1 MLQEL
6 DQIIEIRL
14 KWNVNSF
21 DATQCLTSCF
31 RNGTHTVQYVS
42 PPSGLVGFVVMCS
55 VLETIVRP
63 SALFFAIVRP
73 VLNRFTA
80 FDYPFG
86 IFKLI
91 TIAGQLNTNNR
102 RIIFSN
108 TTIDSHRSVFVYK
121 RTIMITFTL
130 IWINGQLN
138 INCFI
143 PEIHWNHNILYRNW
157 QKIRDNWL
165 AEILPWYIAIY

>member
-6 DQIIEIRL
+6 EQIMEIRL
-14 KWNVNSF
+14 KWNVKSF
-21 DATQCLTSCF
+21 DVTQWLNSCF
-31 RNGTHTVQYVS
+31 RNGTHTLQYVS
-42 PPSGLVGFVVMCS
+42 PPSVLVGFVVVCS

-63 SALFFAIVRP
+63 FVLFFAIVLP
-73 VLNRFTA
+73 VLNRCTA
-80 FDYPFG
+80 FDYPFD

-91 TIAGQLNTNNR
+91 TIAGQLNTNNK

-108 TTIDSHRSVFVYK
+108 TTIDSHRSVFLYR

-130 IWINGQLN
+130 IWIDGQLS

-143 PEIHWNHNILYRNW
+143 PEIH
-157 QKIRDNWL
+157 
-165 AEILPWYIAIY
+165 